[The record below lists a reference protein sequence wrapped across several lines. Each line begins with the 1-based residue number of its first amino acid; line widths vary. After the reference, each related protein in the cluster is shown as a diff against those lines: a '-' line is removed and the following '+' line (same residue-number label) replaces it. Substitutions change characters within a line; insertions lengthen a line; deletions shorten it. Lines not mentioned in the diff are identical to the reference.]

1 MSPDK
6 QTVEGAHL
14 STENFKEPDPPLV
27 IVQSYNL
34 YTDPTNPRGG
44 RERWRGPSK
53 SAVVD
58 F

>member
-1 MSPDK
+1 MSADK
-6 QTVEGAHL
+6 QTAEGAHL
-14 STENFKEPDPPLV
+14 SAENFKEPDPPLV

-44 RERWRGPSK
+44 WERWRGSSK
-53 SAVVD
+53 SVDVD